1 MSLAD
6 KADRHALYQ
15 QTVQTP
21 KKDVKFLYN
30 TYLDIFRH
38 KPTSLREDFC
48 GTALLAVEWVKA
60 DYSRI
65 ATGVDIDEE
74 TIEWGRKNNVESENV
89 ADRVTLIRANVMEC
103 ALKEKFH
110 VICAFNFSTNFLKQ
124 RDMLVQYFSKVKSSL
139 RKDGIFVMDVCGGS
153 EMIIRLKTKIN
164 FPTFEYTFEQK
175 SFDPINNE
183 QAIGIHFKFPDGS
196 QLLDAFSFSWRLWG
210 LPELRESLQEAGFRS
225 IRVWWSDVLPDM
237 ASEFKE
243 IVDIRP
249 MQSKTWYAY
258 VVAINDSNVK
268 GML

>member
-48 GTALLAVEWVKA
+48 GTALLAVEWVKG
-60 DYSRI
+60 DPSRV

-74 TIEWGRKNNVESENV
+74 TVEWGRKNNLESENV
-89 ADRVTLIRANVMEC
+89 TDRVTLIKSDVLNCPV
-103 ALKEKFH
+103 KVKFH
-110 VICAFNFSTNFLKQ
+110 IICAFNFSTNFLQQ
-124 RDMLVQYFSKVKSSL
+124 RDTLIRYFSSVKSSL
-139 RKDGIFVMDVCGGS
+139 RKNGIFVMDICGGS
-153 EMIIRLKTKIN
+153 EMIIPSKTKIN
-164 FPTFEYTFEQK
+164 FPNFEYTFEQK

-196 QLLDAFSFSWRLWG
+196 ELKNAFSFSWRLWG
-210 LPELRESLQEAGFRS
+210 LPELRECVQEAGFKS
-225 IRVWWSDVLPDM
+225 TRVWWSDVLPDM
-237 ASEFKE
+237 ESEFEE
-243 IVDIRP
+243 IIDLRP
-249 MQSKTWYAY
+249 KQSKTWYAY
-258 VVAINDSNVK
+258 LVAIND
-268 GML
+268 